1 MIYFGAKFVTYI
13 ISPQIC
19 LSVRP
24 SCSSGKNRK
33 IEKTISRLFFSI
45 FFSNFSY
52 LTKKI
57 GEKISMHWKPNFVIF
72 FAIKDSMCKSFV
84 DNIRILCWVQ
94 SHHRNRVFHVEFF
107 ICCLLSNKLCLKKQ
121 GCRLQNRC
129 RFCLFSLR
137 WLSLNFSFCFTVAGI
152 EGPRDTR
159 SRWRPWPLVP
169 TRTSSRCRRSNRRL
183 CQ

>member
-1 MIYFGAKFVTYI
+1 
-13 ISPQIC
+13 
-19 LSVRP
+19 
-24 SCSSGKNRK
+24 
-33 IEKTISRLFFSI
+33 
-45 FFSNFSY
+45 
-52 LTKKI
+52 
-57 GEKISMHWKPNFVIF
+57 MHWKPNFVIF

-152 EGPRDTR
+152 EGPWDTR

-183 CQ
+183 WQQIFDADFHQTCFWKPRYIFLRGAWTSRCSWIWRWKYHCFGPINYFVPKTIENDAKIVQ